1 MTILFVDRTIHQRVP
16 LEAIDYIQNTCK
28 DEMEMY
34 EITLEKKSDL
44 WQSQINGI
52 IQKYRDGANLLFL
65 DSCDI
70 LLTKLMQA
78 GIRWNKMLLIN
89 KNDDYWRDVT
99 II

>member
-1 MTILFVDRTIHQRVP
+1 MTILFVDRTIHQKVP
-16 LEAIDYIQNTCK
+16 LEAIDYVQNTCR

-34 EITLEKKSDL
+34 EITIEHKSNL
-44 WQSQINGI
+44 WQSQVNGI

-78 GIRWNKMLLIN
+78 GVRWNKMLLVN
-89 KNDDYWRDVT
+89 GSDEYWSDVV